1 MHNQLTNKFLRL
13 ILLPNLS
20 MYMKNVY
27 KILSVCLTLLVLSV
41 SAAYAQKTVTGTVL
55 DEYGMGLPGVSVLVK
70 GTTTGT
76 ATDIDGKFSL
86 NVPNDQATLV
96 FSFIGYSTIEQLV
109 GSRSVIDVSMKPDER
124 TLTELV
130 VTGYSI
136 DSRRETT
143 GAIATVNPKDL
154 TVIPTGNVEQTLQ
167 GRVSGVTV
175 ITNGQPGTSSIIRV
189 RGFGAF
195 GGNEPLYIVDG
206 VPVGSTDFLNPDD
219 IESTTVLKD
228 AAAASI
234 YGARAANGVIV
245 YTTKRGAR
253 DKKLRVDYNGMYGV
267 TTPGVGLDMTNPQ
280 EYAELTWLAERNT
293 AALQNRAPAYGHPQF
308 GTGASP
314 VMPYYLSVIT
324 RNPQTGAFGVASG
337 QPGPLTQAQIDQQ
350 REWYNVDPT
359 KGTVRQ
365 LTRAMTGEGT
375 DWYEALTRN
384 APLHRHSIGFNGGSA
399 ASRFYIGLGMQEQA
413 GIMIGNQFRRYSLR
427 ANSEF
432 DVSKRIRIG
441 QNFQATYR
449 QVLGQQG
456 GAGGRGVSDDEND
469 ILQAFR
475 MPSIIPV
482 YDEFGGYAGTASRG
496 FNNPR
501 NPVASRE
508 GQLNNR
514 NFNANA
520 FGNVYGEWDIID
532 NLTFRTSAGGQY
544 NNFYFWD
551 YSRLQYENSENNSAF
566 GYGEGAGFSFAWT
579 FTNTV
584 NYKKKFGKHDIN
596 FLGGQEALN
605 SGAGRNIN
613 AVGQNPFSQDPNFIT
628 ITNLPV
634 STRQVNSSLFKGVNF
649 NSYFG
654 QVKYTY
660 NDKYIVS
667 AVVRRDGS
675 SRFGENSRYGVFPA
689 FSAAWRISSESFLQ
703 GQTWIDD
710 LKIRGGYGEM
720 GNSNNVDPL
729 NQYSLFAGN
738 IGASSYDITGSN
750 SGAVIG
756 FRRSRIGNPNARWET
771 AVTQNVGFDGTFFN
785 GKLDVIFDWWRKDT
799 KDLLFTVP
807 IPLTA
812 GSNAAAPAVNIGEM
826 LNRGL
831 DLLVTTRGNFTS
843 DLTYELTVTGS
854 TLKNEIVSLAPGL
867 SFITSVNPSYR
878 GIQPIRN
885 AVGQPL
891 SSFFGFK
898 TLGLFR
904 DAEDVRSHAVQ
915 DGAAPGRFKF
925 ADTNGDGRITPEDRV
940 FLGNPVPDFTGG
952 MNFTLGYK
960 GFDLS
965 AYVYAS
971 IGNEIWN
978 QSRWFTDFFQTFE
991 GAAISR
997 RLYDAWTPQN
1007 LDAKIPVVERVSN
1020 FSTSNVANSFYVEDG
1035 SYLRLQNLTLGY
1047 SAPASVLQKLK
1058 MERARVFASVNNLFT
1073 LTKYE
1078 GLDPAVGGDADL
1090 TFGIDVG
1097 NYPVT
1102 RGWTFGLNLSF

>member
-1 MHNQLTNKFLRL
+1 MF
-13 ILLPNLS
+13 
-20 MYMKNVY
+20 MKNVY
-27 KILSVCLTLLVLSV
+27 KILSVCLTLLVLSAG
-41 SAAYAQKTVTGTVL
+41 AAYAQKTVSGTVL
-55 DEYGMGLPGVSVLVK
+55 DEFGVGLPGVSVLVK

-76 ATDIDGKFSL
+76 ATDIDGKYSL
-86 NVPNDQATLV
+86 SVANDQATLV
-96 FSFIGYSTIEQLV
+96 FSFIGYSAIEQVV
-109 GSRSVIDVSMKPDER
+109 GSRSVIDVNMTPDER

-143 GAIATVNPKDL
+143 GAIATVDPRDL

-206 VPVGSTDFLNPDD
+206 LPTGSTDFLNPDD

-253 DKKLRVDYNGMYGV
+253 NKKLRVDYNGMYGV
-267 TTPGVGLDMTNPQ
+267 TDPGKGLDMMNPQ
-280 EYAELTWLAERNT
+280 DFATYTWLAETNT
-293 AALQNRAPAYGHPQF
+293 ARQNGVAPKYEHPQF
-308 GTGASP
+308 GTGSTP
-314 VMPYYLSVIT
+314 VMPYYLSMISQDAEGNFTVL
-324 RNPQTGAFGVASG
+324 SG
-337 QPGPLTQAQIDQQ
+337 QPGPLSAAQIEQQ
-350 REWYNVDPT
+350 REWYNIDPT

-375 DWYEALTRN
+375 DWYGALTAP
-384 APLHRHSIGFNGGSA
+384 APLHRHSLGFNGGSET
-399 ASRFYIGLGMQEQA
+399 SRFFIGLGLQEQE
-413 GIMIGNQFRRYSLR
+413 GIMIGNEFRRYSLR

-432 DVSKRIRIG
+432 DVTKRIRIG
-441 QNFQATYR
+441 QNFQGTYR

-456 GAGGRGVSDDEND
+456 GTGGRGVSDDEND

-501 NPVASRE
+501 NPVANRE
-508 GQLNNR
+508 GQLDNR

-520 FGNVYGEWDIID
+520 FGNVYAEWDIID
-532 NLTFRTSAGGQY
+532 DLTFRTSIGGQY
-544 NNFYFWD
+544 NNYYYWN
-551 YSRLQYENSENNSAF
+551 YTRLQYENSENNSAF
-566 GYGEGAGFSFAWT
+566 GYGEGSGFSFGWT
-579 FTNTV
+579 FTNTLAW
-584 NYKKKFGKHDIN
+584 KKKIDLHAFDV
-596 FLGGQEALN
+596 LLGQEALN
-605 SGAGRNIN
+605 SGEGRSID
-613 AVGQNPFSQDPNFIT
+613 AVGQNPFSQDPDFIT
-628 ITNLPV
+628 ISNLPV
-634 STRQVNSSLFKGVNF
+634 GTRQVNSSQFKGVNF
-649 NSYFG
+649 ASYFG

-703 GQTWIDD
+703 GATWIDD
-710 LKIRGGYGEM
+710 MKVRGGWGQM
-720 GNSNNVDPL
+720 GNSNNVDPN
-729 NQYSLFAGN
+729 NQYSLFGGN
-738 IGASSYDITGSN
+738 VGASSYDITGSN
-750 SGAVIG
+750 SGATIG
-756 FRRSRIGNPNARWET
+756 FRRSRIGNPDAKWET
-771 AVTQNVGFDGTFFN
+771 AVTQNIGIDGTFFN
-785 GKLDVIFDWWRKDT
+785 GRLDVIFDWWKKDT
-799 KDLLFTVP
+799 KDLLFQVP

-812 GSNAAAPAVNIGEM
+812 GSNAAPPSVNVGQM

-831 DLLVTTRGNFTS
+831 DLLVSTRGNLTT
-843 DLTYELTVTGS
+843 DLTYELSVTGS
-854 TLKNEIVSLAPGL
+854 TLKNEIVSLSGDL
-867 SFITSVNPSYR
+867 EFITTVNPSYR

-891 SSFFGFK
+891 SSFFGYNV
-898 TLGLFR
+898 LGLFR
-904 DAEDVRSHAVQ
+904 DQEDVNSHAAQ
-915 DGAAPGRFKF
+915 DGKAPGRFKF
-925 ADTNGDGRITPEDRV
+925 EDVNGDGSITPDDRV
-940 FLGNPVPDFTGG
+940 FMGSPVPDFTGG
-952 MNFTLGYK
+952 LTFTLGYK

-965 AYVYAS
+965 TYFYTS
-971 IGNEIWN
+971 IGNEIFN

-991 GAAISR
+991 GAAISE
-997 RLYDAWTPQN
+997 RLKEAWTPEN
-1007 LDAKIPVVERVSN
+1007 LDATIPIVERVAN
-1020 FSTSNVANSFYVEDG
+1020 FSTSDVANSFYVEDG

-1047 SAPASVLQKLK
+1047 SAPASLLQKWK
-1058 MERARVFASVNNLFT
+1058 MERARVFASVNNVFT
-1073 LTKYE
+1073 LSGYE

>member
-1 MHNQLTNKFLRL
+1 
-13 ILLPNLS
+13 
-20 MYMKNVY
+20 MKKVY
-27 KILSVCLTLLVLSV
+27 KILSVCLTLLVLSAGAV
-41 SAAYAQKTVTGTVL
+41 MAQKTVTGTVL
-55 DEYGMGLPGVSVLVK
+55 DEYGVGLPGVSILVK

-76 ATDIDGKFSL
+76 ATDIDGKYSL

-96 FSFIGYSTIEQLV
+96 FSFIGYAAVEQVV
-109 GSRSVIDVSMKPDER
+109 GARSVIDVSMQPDER

-143 GAIATVNPKDL
+143 GAIATVDPRDL
-154 TVIPTGNVEQTLQ
+154 QVIPTGNVEQTLQ

-206 VPVGSTDFLNPDD
+206 LPTGSTDFLNPDD

-245 YTTKRGAR
+245 YTTKKGAR
-253 DKKLRVDYNGMYGV
+253 NKKLRVDYNGMYGV
-267 TTPGVGLDMTNPQ
+267 TDPGTGLDMMNPQ
-280 EYAELTWLAERNT
+280 DYATYTWLAETNT
-293 AALQNRAPAYGHPQF
+293 ARLQNRAPQYGHPQF
-308 GTGASP
+308 GTGTSP
-314 VMPYYLSVIT
+314 VMPYYLSLIT
-324 RNPQTGAFGVASG
+324 QDPVTGALGVASG
-337 QPGPLTQAQIDQQ
+337 QPGPLSQAQIDQQ
-350 REWYNVDPT
+350 REWYNIDPT
-359 KGTVRQ
+359 RGTVRQ

-375 DWYEALTRN
+375 DWYAALTRN
-384 APLHRHSIGFNGGSA
+384 APLHRHSLGFNGGSET
-399 ASRFYIGLGMQEQA
+399 SRFFVGVGLQEQA
-413 GIMIGNQFRRYSLR
+413 GIMIGNDFRRYSLR

-432 DVSKRIRIG
+432 DVTKRIRVG

-456 GAGGRGVSDDEND
+456 GTGGRGVSDDEND

-475 MPSIIPV
+475 MPSIIPI

-501 NPVASRE
+501 NPVANRE

-514 NFNANA
+514 SFNANA
-520 FGNVYGEWDIID
+520 FGNLYGEWDIID
-532 NLTFRTSAGGQY
+532 DLTFRTSIGGQY
-544 NNFYFWD
+544 DNFYGVG
-551 YSRLQYENSENNSAF
+551 YTRLQYENSENNSAF
-566 GYGEGAGFSFAWT
+566 GYNEFAGYSFAWT
-579 FTNTV
+579 FTNTLAW
-584 NYKKKFGKHDIN
+584 KKKIDKHAFDV
-596 FLGGQEALN
+596 LLGQEALN
-605 SGAGRNIN
+605 TGAGRNMN
-613 AVGQNPFSQDPNFIT
+613 AVGQNPFSQDPDFIT
-628 ITNLPV
+628 ISNLPV
-634 STRQVNSSLFKGVNF
+634 STRQVNSNQFKGVNF

-660 NDKYIVS
+660 NDKYLFS

-675 SRFGENSRYGVFPA
+675 SRFGENARYGVFPA

-703 GQTWIDD
+703 GATWIDD
-710 LKIRGGYGEM
+710 LKIRGGWGQM
-720 GNSNNVDPL
+720 GNSNNVDPN
-729 NQYSLFAGN
+729 NQFSLFAGN
-738 IGASSYDITGSN
+738 INASSYDIGGTN
-750 SGAVIG
+750 SSAVIG
-756 FRRSRIGNPNARWET
+756 FRRSRIGNPNAQWET
-771 AVTQNVGFDGTFFN
+771 AVTQNIGFDGTFFN
-785 GKLDVIFDWWRKDT
+785 GRLDVIFDWWKKDT

-812 GSNAAAPAVNIGEM
+812 GSNAAPPAVNIGEM

-843 DLTYELTVTGS
+843 DLTYELTLTGS
-854 TLKNEIVSLAPGL
+854 TLKNEIVSLSPGL
-867 SFITSVNPSYR
+867 DFITTVNPSYR

-891 SSFFGFK
+891 SSFFGFN

-904 DAEDVRSHAVQ
+904 NQEDVNSHATQ

-925 ADTNGDGRITPEDRV
+925 EDVDGDGVITPNDRV

-952 MNFTLGYK
+952 LTFTLGYK

-965 AYVYAS
+965 AYLYTS

-991 GAAISR
+991 GAAISE
-997 RLYDAWTPQN
+997 RLKNAWTPEN
-1007 LDAKIPVVERVSN
+1007 LNAEIPVVERTAN

-1035 SYLRLQNLTLGY
+1035 SYLRMQNLTLGY
-1047 SAPASVLQKLK
+1047 SAPASLLQKLK

-1073 LTKYE
+1073 ITGYE

>member
-1 MHNQLTNKFLRL
+1 
-13 ILLPNLS
+13 

-41 SAAYAQKTVTGTVL
+41 SSAYAQKTVTGTVL
-55 DEYGMGLPGVSVLVK
+55 DEFGLGLPGVSILVK

-76 ATDIDGKFSL
+76 ATDIDGKYSL
-86 NVPNDQATLV
+86 SVPNDQATLV
-96 FSFIGYSTIEQLV
+96 FSFIGYAAVEQIV
-109 GSRSVIDVSMKPDER
+109 GPRSVINVSMKPDER

-206 VPVGSTDFLNPDD
+206 LPTVSTDFLNPDD

-253 DKKLRVDYNGMYGV
+253 DKKLRVDYNGMYGF
-267 TTPGVGLDMTNPQ
+267 TDPGTGLDMSNPQ
-280 EYAELTWLAERNT
+280 EYADLTWLAEKNT

-308 GTGASP
+308 GTGSSP
-314 VMPYYLSVIT
+314 VMPYYLSLIT

-359 KGTVRQ
+359 RGTVRQ

-375 DWYEALTRN
+375 DWYAALTRT
-384 APLHRHSIGFNGGSA
+384 APLHRHSIGFNGGSET
-399 ASRFYIGLGMQEQA
+399 SRFYIGLGMQEQA
-413 GIMIGNQFRRYSLR
+413 GIMIGNQFKRYSLR

-432 DVSKRIRIG
+432 DVTKRIRIG

-456 GAGGRGVSDDEND
+456 GTGGRGVSDDEND

-514 NFNANA
+514 NFNASA

-532 NLTFRTSAGGQY
+532 DLTFRTSIGGQY
-544 NNFYFWD
+544 NNSYFWNF
-551 YSRLQYENSENNSAF
+551 SRLQYENSENNSAF
-566 GYGEGAGFSFAWT
+566 GYGEGAGFSFGWT

-584 NYKKKFGKHDIN
+584 SYKKKIGKHDFN

-605 SGAGRNIN
+605 SGVGRNID
-613 AVGQNPFSQDPNFIT
+613 AVGQNPFSTDPDFIT
-628 ITNLPV
+628 ISNLPV
-634 STRQVNSSLFKGVNF
+634 GTRQVNSSQFKGVNF

-654 QVKYTY
+654 QLKYTF

-675 SRFGENSRYGVFPA
+675 SRFGANARYGVFPA

-703 GQTWIDD
+703 SQTWIDD

-738 IGASSYDITGSN
+738 VGASSYDITGSN

-756 FRRSRIGNPNARWET
+756 FRRSRIGNPNAQWET

-785 GKLDVIFDWWRKDT
+785 GRLDVIFDWWRKDT

-867 SFITSVNPSYR
+867 NFITSVNPSYR

-891 SSFFGFK
+891 SSFFGYN

-904 DAEDVRSHAVQ
+904 NQEDVNSHAAQ
-915 DGAAPGRFKF
+915 DGKAPGRFKF
-925 ADTNGDGRITPEDRV
+925 EDVNGDGRITPDDRV

-965 AYVYAS
+965 AYLYTS

-991 GAAISR
+991 GAAVSR
-997 RLYDAWTPQN
+997 RLFDAWTPQN

>member
-1 MHNQLTNKFLRL
+1 MF
-13 ILLPNLS
+13 
-20 MYMKNVY
+20 MKNVY

-41 SAAYAQKTVTGTVL
+41 SSAYAQKTVSGTVL
-55 DEYGMGLPGVSVLVK
+55 DEFGLGLPGVSILVK

-76 ATDIDGKFSL
+76 ATDIDGKYSL
-86 NVPNDQATLV
+86 SVPNDQATLV
-96 FSFIGYSTIEQLV
+96 FSFIGYTTIEQLV
-109 GSRSVIDVSMKPDER
+109 GARSVINVNLKPDER

-154 TVIPTGNVEQTLQ
+154 TVIPTGNIEQTLQ

-267 TTPGVGLDMTNPQ
+267 TDPGTGLDMSNPQ
-280 EYAELTWLAERNT
+280 EYADLTWLAEKNT

-308 GTGASP
+308 GTGSSP
-314 VMPYYLSVIT
+314 VMPYYLSLIT
-324 RNPQTGAFGVASG
+324 RNPTTGAFGVSSG

-350 REWYNVDPT
+350 REWYNVDPSR
-359 KGTVRQ
+359 GTVRQ

-375 DWYEALTRN
+375 DWYAALTRL
-384 APLHRHSIGFNGGSA
+384 APLHRHSIGFNGGSET
-399 ASRFYIGLGMQEQA
+399 SRFYIGLGMQEQA
-413 GIMIGNQFRRYSLR
+413 GIMIGNEFKRYSLR

-432 DVSKRIRIG
+432 DVTKRIRIG

-456 GAGGRGVSDDEND
+456 GTGGRGVSDDEND

-501 NPVASRE
+501 NPVASRD

-514 NFNANA
+514 SFTASA

-532 NLTFRTSAGGQY
+532 DLTFRTSIGGQY
-544 NNFYFWD
+544 NNGYFWNF
-551 YSRLQYENSENNSAF
+551 SRLQYENSENNSAF
-566 GYGEGAGFSFAWT
+566 GYGEGAGWNFAWT
-579 FTNTV
+579 FTNTLS
-584 NYKKKFGKHDIN
+584 YKKKIGKHDFN

-605 SGAGRNIN
+605 SGVGRNID
-613 AVGQNPFSQDPNFIT
+613 AVGQNPFSTDPDFIT
-628 ITNLPV
+628 ISNLPV
-634 STRQVNSSLFKGVNF
+634 GTRQVNSSQFKGVNF

-654 QVKYTY
+654 QLKYTF

-675 SRFGENSRYGVFPA
+675 SRFGINRRYGVFPA

-720 GNSNNVDPL
+720 GNSNSLDPL

-738 IGASSYDITGSN
+738 VGASSYDITGSN

-756 FRRSRIGNPNARWET
+756 FRRSRIGNPNAQWET

-812 GSNAAAPAVNIGEM
+812 GSNAAAPGVNIGEM

-831 DLLVTTRGNFTS
+831 DLLVTTRGKLTGDF
-843 DLTYELTVTGS
+843 TYELTMTGS

-891 SSFFGFK
+891 SSFFGFR

-904 DAEDVRSHAVQ
+904 NAEDVRAHAVQ

-925 ADTNGDGRITPEDRV
+925 EDVNKDGRITPDDRV

-952 MNFTLGYK
+952 LNFTVGYK

-965 AYVYAS
+965 AYLYTS

-991 GAAISR
+991 GAAVSR
-997 RLYDAWTPQN
+997 RLFDAWTPQN

-1020 FSTSNVANSFYVEDG
+1020 FSTSNVANSFYIEDG

-1047 SAPASVLQKLK
+1047 SAPSSVLQKLK

-1102 RGWTFGLNLSF
+1102 RGWTFGVNLSF

>member
-1 MHNQLTNKFLRL
+1 
-13 ILLPNLS
+13 
-20 MYMKNVY
+20 MKKVY
-27 KILSVCLTLLVLSV
+27 KILSVCLMLLVLSAGAV
-41 SAAYAQKTVTGTVL
+41 MAQKTVTGTVL
-55 DEYGMGLPGVSVLVK
+55 DEYGVGLPGVSILVK

-76 ATDIDGKFSL
+76 ATDIDGKYFL

-96 FSFIGYSTIEQLV
+96 FSFIGYAAVEQVV
-109 GSRSVIDVSMKPDER
+109 GARSVIDVSMQPDER

-143 GAIATVNPKDL
+143 GAIATVDPRDL
-154 TVIPTGNVEQTLQ
+154 QVIPTGNVEQTLQ

-206 VPVGSTDFLNPDD
+206 LPTGSTDFLNPDD

-245 YTTKRGAR
+245 YTTKKGAR
-253 DKKLRVDYNGMYGV
+253 NKKLRVDYNGMYGV
-267 TTPGVGLDMTNPQ
+267 TDPGTGLDMMNPQ
-280 EYAELTWLAERNT
+280 DYATYTWLAETNT
-293 AALQNRAPAYGHPQF
+293 ARLQNRAPRYGHPQF
-308 GTGASP
+308 GTGTSP
-314 VMPYYLSVIT
+314 VMPYYLSLIT
-324 RNPQTGAFGVASG
+324 QDPVTGALGVASG
-337 QPGPLTQAQIDQQ
+337 QPGPLSQAQIDQQ
-350 REWYNVDPT
+350 REWYNIDPT
-359 KGTVRQ
+359 RGTVRQ

-375 DWYEALTRN
+375 DWYAALTRN
-384 APLHRHSIGFNGGSA
+384 APLHRHSLGFNGGGET
-399 ASRFYIGLGMQEQA
+399 SRFFVGVGLQEQA
-413 GIMIGNQFRRYSLR
+413 GIMIGNDFRRYSLR

-432 DVSKRIRIG
+432 DVTNRIRIG

-456 GAGGRGVSDDEND
+456 GTGGRGVSDDEND

-475 MPSIIPV
+475 MPSIIPI

-501 NPVASRE
+501 NPVANRE
-508 GQLNNR
+508 GLLNNR
-514 NFNANA
+514 SFNANA
-520 FGNVYGEWDIID
+520 FGNLYGEWDIID
-532 NLTFRTSAGGQY
+532 DLTFRTSIGGQY
-544 NNFYFWD
+544 DNFYGVG
-551 YSRLQYENSENNSAF
+551 YTRLQYENSENNSAF
-566 GYGEGAGFSFAWT
+566 GYNEFAGFSFAWT
-579 FTNTV
+579 FTNTLAW
-584 NYKKKFGKHDIN
+584 KKKFDKHAFDV
-596 FLGGQEALN
+596 LLGQEALN
-605 SGAGRNIN
+605 TGAGRNMN
-613 AVGQNPFSQDPNFIT
+613 AVGQNPFSQDPDFIT
-628 ITNLPV
+628 ISNLPV
-634 STRQVNSSLFKGVNF
+634 STRQVNSNQFKGVNF

-660 NDKYIVS
+660 NDKYLFS

-675 SRFGENSRYGVFPA
+675 SRFGENARYGVFPA

-703 GQTWIDD
+703 GATWIDD
-710 LKIRGGYGEM
+710 LKIRGGWGQM
-720 GNSNNVDPL
+720 GNSNNVDPN
-729 NQYSLFAGN
+729 NQFSLFAGN
-738 IGASSYDITGSN
+738 INASSYDIGGTN
-750 SGAVIG
+750 SSAVIG
-756 FRRSRIGNPNARWET
+756 FRRSRIGNPNAQWET
-771 AVTQNVGFDGTFFN
+771 AVTQNIGFDGTFFN
-785 GKLDVIFDWWRKDT
+785 GRLDVIFDWWKKDT

-812 GSNAAAPAVNIGEM
+812 GSNAAPPAVNIGEM

-843 DLTYELTVTGS
+843 DLTYELTLTGS
-854 TLKNEIVSLAPGL
+854 TLKNEIVSLSPGL
-867 SFITSVNPSYR
+867 DFITTVNPSYR

-891 SSFFGFK
+891 SSFFGFNV
-898 TLGLFR
+898 LGLFR
-904 DAEDVRSHAVQ
+904 NQEDVNSHATQ

-925 ADTNGDGRITPEDRV
+925 EDVDGDGVITPNDRV

-952 MNFTLGYK
+952 LTFTLGYK

-965 AYVYAS
+965 AYLYTS

-991 GAAISR
+991 GAAISE
-997 RLYDAWTPQN
+997 RLKNAWTPEN
-1007 LDAKIPVVERVSN
+1007 LNAEIPVVERTAN

-1035 SYLRLQNLTLGY
+1035 SYLRMQNLTLGY
-1047 SAPASVLQKLK
+1047 SAPASLLQKLK

-1073 LTKYE
+1073 ITGYE

>member
-1 MHNQLTNKFLRL
+1 MF
-13 ILLPNLS
+13 
-20 MYMKNVY
+20 MKNVY
-27 KILSVCLTLLVLSV
+27 KILSVCLTLLVLTV

-55 DEYGMGLPGVSVLVK
+55 DEFGMGLPGVSILVK
-70 GTTTGT
+70 GTTNGT
-76 ATDIDGKFSL
+76 ATNIDGKYSL

-96 FSFIGYSTIEQLV
+96 FSFIGYTTAEQVV
-109 GSRSVIDVSMKPDER
+109 GARSVVDLTMAPDER

-143 GAIATVNPKDL
+143 GAIATVSPKDL
-154 TVIPTGNVEQTLQ
+154 TVIPTGNIEQTLQ

-206 VPVGSTDFLNPDD
+206 LPTSSTDFLNPDD

-253 DKKLRVDYNGMYGV
+253 DKKLRVDYNGMYGI
-267 TTPGVGLDMTNPQ
+267 TDPGTGLDMLNPQ
-280 EYAELTWLAERNT
+280 GYADITWLAEKNT
-293 AALQNRAPAYGHPQF
+293 AALQGRAPAYGHPQF
-308 GTGASP
+308 GTGATP
-314 VMPYYLSVIT
+314 VMPYYLSSIS
-324 RNPQTGAFGVASG
+324 RNPTTGAFSVLSG
-337 QPGPLTQAQIDQQ
+337 QPGPLTAAQIEEQ
-350 REWYNVDPT
+350 RGWYNINPAA
-359 KGTVRQ
+359 GTIRQ
-365 LTRAMTGEGT
+365 LTRAATGEGT
-375 DWYEALTRN
+375 DWYAALTRF
-384 APLHRHSIGFNGGSA
+384 APLNRHSLGFNGGSET
-399 ASRFYIGLGMQEQA
+399 SRFYIGLGIQEQA
-413 GIMIGNQFRRYSLR
+413 GIMIGNNFKRYSLR

-432 DVSKRIRIG
+432 DVTKRIRVG

-456 GAGGRGVSDDEND
+456 GTGGRGVSDDEND

-482 YDEFGGYAGTASRG
+482 YD
-496 FNNPR
+496 
-501 NPVASRE
+501 
-508 GQLNNR
+508 
-514 NFNANA
+514 
-520 FGNVYGEWDIID
+520 D
-532 NLTFRTSAGGQY
+532 GQY

-566 GYGEGAGFSFAWT
+566 GYGEGAGFSFGWT
-579 FTNTV
+579 FTNTLS
-584 NYKKKFGKHDIN
+584 YKKKIGKHDFN
-596 FLGGQEALN
+596 VLAGQEALN
-605 SGAGRNIN
+605 SGAGRGMN
-613 AVGQNPFSQDPNFIT
+613 AVGQNPFSTDPNFIT
-628 ITNLPV
+628 ISNLPV
-634 STRQVNSSLFKGVNF
+634 GTRQVNSNQFKGVNF

-654 QVKYTY
+654 QVRYTFD
-660 NDKYIVS
+660 DKYILS

-675 SRFGENSRYGVFPA
+675 SRFGENARYGVFPA
-689 FSAAWRISSESFLQ
+689 FSAAWRVSSESFLQ
-703 GQTWIDD
+703 GATWIDD
-710 LKIRGGYGEM
+710 LKIRGGWGEM
-720 GNSNNVDPL
+720 GNSNNVDPN
-729 NQYSLFAGN
+729 NQFSLFG
-738 IGASSYDITGSN
+738 GDVGSSSYDITGSN

-756 FRRSRIGNPNARWET
+756 FRRSRIGNPNAQWET
-771 AVTQNVGFDGTFFN
+771 AVTQNIGFDGTFYN
-785 GKLDVIFDWWRKDT
+785 GKLDIIFDWWRKDT

-812 GSNAAAPAVNIGEM
+812 GSNAAPPAVNIGEM

-831 DLLVTTRGNFTS
+831 DLLVTTRGKLTS

-854 TLKNEIVSLAPGL
+854 TLKNEIVALAPGL

-891 SSFFGFK
+891 SSFFGFN

-904 DAEDVRSHAVQ
+904 NAEDVTKHAKQ

-925 ADTNGDGRITPEDRV
+925 EDVNKDGTITPADRV

-952 MNFTLGYK
+952 MNFTVGYK
-960 GFDLS
+960 AFDIS
-965 AYVYAS
+965 AYLYTS

-978 QSRWFTDFFQTFE
+978 QSRWFTDFNQTFE
-991 GAAISR
+991 GAAKSK
-997 RLYDAWTPQN
+997 RLLEAWTPQN
-1007 LDAKIPVVERVSN
+1007 LDATIPIVERVSN
-1020 FSTSNVANSFYVEDG
+1020 FSNANVANSHYIEDG
-1035 SYLRLQNLTLGY
+1035 SYLRFQNLTLGY

-1058 MERARVFASVNNLFT
+1058 MERLRVFGSVNNLFT
-1073 LTKYE
+1073 ITGYE

>member
-1 MHNQLTNKFLRL
+1 MF
-13 ILLPNLS
+13 
-20 MYMKNVY
+20 MKNVY
-27 KILSVCLTLLVLSV
+27 KFLSVCLTLLVLSS
-41 SAAYAQKTVTGTVL
+41 SAAFAQKTVTGTVL
-55 DEYGMGLPGVSVLVK
+55 DEYGVGLPGVSILVK

-76 ATDIDGKFSL
+76 ATDIDGKYSL

-96 FSFIGYSTIEQLV
+96 FSFIGYTALEQVV
-109 GSRSVIDVSMKPDER
+109 GSRSVINVNMAPDER

-143 GAIATVNPKDL
+143 GAISTVSPKDL
-154 TVIPTGNVEQTLQ
+154 TVIPTGNIEQTLQ

-206 VPVGSTDFLNPDD
+206 LPTGSTDFLNPDD

-253 DKKLRVDYNGMYGV
+253 NKKLRVDYNGMFGV
-267 TTPGVGLDMTNPQ
+267 TDPGTGLDMMNPQ
-280 EYAELTWLAERNT
+280 DYADYTWLAERNT
-293 AALQNRAPAYGHPQF
+293 AQLQGRAPAYGHPQL
-308 GTGASP
+308 GTGATP
-314 VMPYYLSVIT
+314 VMPYYLSLIT
-324 RNPQTGAFGVASG
+324 RNPTTGAFGVASG
-337 QPGPLTQAQIDQQ
+337 QPGPLSAAQIEQQ
-350 REWYNVDPT
+350 REWYNIDPT

-365 LTRAMTGEGT
+365 LTRAATGEGT
-375 DWYEALTRN
+375 DWYAALTRP
-384 APLHRHSIGFNGGSA
+384 AVLQRHSLGFNGGSET
-399 ASRFYIGLGMQEQA
+399 SRFYIGLGVQEQE
-413 GIMIGNQFRRYSLR
+413 GIMIGNSFKRYSLR

-432 DVSKRIRIG
+432 DLTNRIRIG
-441 QNFQATYR
+441 QNFQGTYR

-456 GAGGRGVSDDEND
+456 GTGGRGVSDDEND

-501 NPVASRE
+501 NPVANRD
-508 GQLNNR
+508 GQDNNR

-520 FGNVYGEWDIID
+520 FGNVYAEWDIID
-532 NLTFRTSAGGQY
+532 DLTFRTSAGGQY
-544 NNFYFWD
+544 NNYYFWG

-566 GYGEGAGFSFAWT
+566 GYNEGSGFFFGWT
-579 FTNTV
+579 FTNTLA
-584 NYKKKFGKHDIN
+584 YKKKIDKHDFN
-596 FLGGQEALN
+596 VLLGQEALN
-605 SGAGRNIN
+605 SGAGRNIS
-613 AVGQNPFSQDPNFIT
+613 AVGQNPFSQDPDFIT
-628 ITNLPV
+628 ISNLPV
-634 STRQVNSSLFKGVNF
+634 STRQVNSDQFKGVNF

-654 QVKYTY
+654 QLRYTY

-667 AVVRRDGS
+667 AVIRRDGS
-675 SRFGENSRYGVFPA
+675 SRFGANARYGVFPA
-689 FSAAWRISSESFLQ
+689 FSAAWRLSSEPFMQSA
-703 GQTWIDD
+703 TWIDD

-720 GNSNNVDPL
+720 GNSNNVDPN
-729 NQYSLFAGN
+729 NQFSLFAGN

-750 SGAVIG
+750 SGAQIG
-756 FRRSRIGNPNARWET
+756 FRRSRIGNPNAQWET

-785 GKLDVIFDWWRKDT
+785 GRLDVIFDWWKKDT

-812 GSNAAAPAVNIGEM
+812 GNNASPPAVNIGEM
-826 LNRGL
+826 LNTGL
-831 DLLVTTRGNFTS
+831 DLLVSTRGNLTG
-843 DLTYELTVTGS
+843 DLTYELTFTGS

-867 SFITSVNPSYR
+867 DFITSVNPSYR

-891 SSFFGFK
+891 SSFFGYNV
-898 TLGLFR
+898 LGLFR
-904 DAEDVRSHAVQ
+904 NQEDVNSHAAQ
-915 DGAAPGRFKF
+915 DGKAPGRFKF
-925 ADTNGDGRITPEDRV
+925 EDVNGDGRITPDDRV

-952 MNFTLGYK
+952 MNFTIGYK

-965 AYVYAS
+965 AYLYTS

-978 QSRWFTDFFQTFE
+978 QSKWFTDFFQTFE
-991 GAAISR
+991 GAAISN
-997 RLYDAWTPQN
+997 RLKDAWTPEN
-1007 LDAKIPVVERVSN
+1007 LGATTPIVERVSN
-1020 FSTSNVANSFYVEDG
+1020 FSTSNVANSFYIEDG
-1035 SYLRLQNLTLGY
+1035 SYLRFQNLTLGY
-1047 SAPASVLQKLK
+1047 SAPASVLTKLK
-1058 MERARVFASVNNLFT
+1058 MERARVFASVNNLAT
-1073 LTKYE
+1073 ITGYS

>member
-1 MHNQLTNKFLRL
+1 
-13 ILLPNLS
+13 LLPNLS
-20 MYMKNVY
+20 MFMKNVY
-27 KILSVCLTLLVLSV
+27 KFLSVCLTLLVLSA

-55 DEYGMGLPGVSVLVK
+55 DEYGIGLPGVSILVK

-76 ATDIDGKFSL
+76 ATDIDGKYSL

-96 FSFIGYSTIEQLV
+96 FSFIGYTAIEQVV
-109 GSRSVIDVSMKPDER
+109 GPRSVIDVNMAPDER

-143 GAIATVNPKDL
+143 GAIATVDPKDL
-154 TVIPTGNVEQTLQ
+154 TVIPTGNIEQTLQ

-206 VPVGSTDFLNPDD
+206 VPTASTDFLNPDD

-253 DKKLRVDYNGMYGV
+253 GKKLRVDYNGMFGV
-267 TTPGVGLDMTNPQ
+267 TDPGTGLDMMNPQ
-280 EYAELTWLAERNT
+280 DYADYTWLAERNT
-293 AALQNRAPAYGHPQF
+293 ALLQNRAPAYGHPQL
-308 GTGASP
+308 GTGNSP
-314 VMPYYLSVIT
+314 VMPYYLSLIT
-324 RNPQTGAFGVASG
+324 RNPTTGAFGVASG
-337 QPGPLTQAQIDQQ
+337 QSGPLSASQIEEQ
-350 REWYNVDPT
+350 REWYNTDPT
-359 KGTVRQ
+359 KGTIRQ
-365 LTRAMTGEGT
+365 LTKAATGEGT
-375 DWYEALTRN
+375 DWYDALTRP
-384 APLHRHSIGFNGGSA
+384 AVLQRHSLGFNGGSET
-399 ASRFYIGLGMQEQA
+399 SRFFIGLGVQEQE
-413 GIMIGNQFRRYSLR
+413 GIMIGNSFKRYSLR

-432 DVSKRIRIG
+432 DLTNRIRIG
-441 QNFQATYR
+441 QNFQGTYR
-449 QVLGQQG
+449 QVLGQSG
-456 GAGGRGVSDDEND
+456 GTGGRGVSDDEND

-501 NPVASRE
+501 NPIASRD
-508 GQLNNR
+508 GQDNNR

-520 FGNVYGEWDIID
+520 FGNVYAEWDIID
-532 NLTFRTSAGGQY
+532 DLTFRTSAGGQY
-544 NNFYFWD
+544 NNYYFWN

-566 GYGEGAGFSFAWT
+566 GYGEGGGFSFGWT
-579 FTNTV
+579 FTNTLS
-584 NYKKKFGKHDIN
+584 YKKTIDKHDFN
-596 FLGGQEALN
+596 VLLGQEALN
-605 SGAGRNIN
+605 SGAGRGMD
-613 AVGQNPFSQDPNFIT
+613 AVGQNPFSTDPDFIT
-628 ITNLPV
+628 ISNLPV
-634 STRQVNSSLFKGVNF
+634 GTRQVNSFQFKGVNF

-654 QVKYTY
+654 QLRYTY
-660 NDKYIVS
+660 NDKYIFS

-675 SRFGENSRYGVFPA
+675 SRFGENARYGVFPA
-689 FSAAWRISSESFLQ
+689 FSAAWRLSSEPFMQ
-703 GQTWIDD
+703 GATWIDD

-720 GNSNNVDPL
+720 GNSNNVDPN
-729 NQYSLFAGN
+729 NQFSLYEGN
-738 IGASSYDITGSN
+738 IGASAYDITGSN
-750 SGAVIG
+750 SGAQIG
-756 FRRSRIGNPNARWET
+756 FRRSRIGNPNAQWET

-785 GKLDVIFDWWRKDT
+785 GRLDVIFDWWRKDT

-812 GSNAAAPAVNIGEM
+812 GSNASPPAVNIGEM
-826 LNRGL
+826 LNTGL
-831 DLLVTTRGNFTS
+831 DLLVSTRGNLTG
-843 DLTYELTVTGS
+843 DLTYELTFTGS

-867 SFITSVNPSYR
+867 DFITSVNPSYR

-891 SSFFGFK
+891 SSFFGYNV
-898 TLGLFR
+898 LGLFR
-904 DAEDVRSHAVQ
+904 NQEDVNSHAAQ
-915 DGAAPGRFKF
+915 DGKAPGRFKF
-925 ADTNGDGRITPEDRV
+925 EDVNGDGTITPDDRV

-952 MNFTLGYK
+952 MNFTIGYK

-965 AYVYAS
+965 AYLYTS

-978 QSRWFTDFFQTFE
+978 QSKWFTDFFQTFE
-991 GAAISR
+991 GAAISN
-997 RLYDAWTPQN
+997 RLKDAWTPEN
-1007 LDAKIPVVERVSN
+1007 LDSTIPIVERVSN
-1020 FSTSNVANSFYVEDG
+1020 FSTSNVANSFYIEDG
-1035 SYLRLQNLTLGY
+1035 SYLRFQNLTLGY
-1047 SAPASVLQKLK
+1047 SAPASLLTKLK
-1058 MERARVFASVNNLFT
+1058 MERARVFASVNNLAT
-1073 LTKYE
+1073 ITGYS

-1102 RGWTFGLNLSF
+1102 RGWTFGVNLSF

>member
-1 MHNQLTNKFLRL
+1 
-13 ILLPNLS
+13 
-20 MYMKNVY
+20 MKNVY

-41 SAAYAQKTVTGTVL
+41 SSAYAQKTVTGTVL
-55 DEYGMGLPGVSVLVK
+55 DEFGLGLPGVSILVK

-76 ATDIDGKFSL
+76 ATDIDGKYSL
-86 NVPNDQATLV
+86 SVPNDQATLV
-96 FSFIGYSTIEQLV
+96 FSFIGYAAVEQIV
-109 GSRSVIDVSMKPDER
+109 GPRSVINVSMKPDER

-206 VPVGSTDFLNPDD
+206 LPTASTDFLNPDD

-253 DKKLRVDYNGMYGV
+253 DKKLRVDYNGMYGF
-267 TTPGVGLDMTNPQ
+267 TDPGTGLDMSNPQ
-280 EYAELTWLAERNT
+280 EYADLTWLAEKNT

-308 GTGASP
+308 GTGSSP
-314 VMPYYLSVIT
+314 VMPYYLSLIT

-359 KGTVRQ
+359 RGTVRQ

-375 DWYEALTRN
+375 DWYAALTRT
-384 APLHRHSIGFNGGSA
+384 APLHRHSIGFNGGSET
-399 ASRFYIGLGMQEQA
+399 SRFYIGLGMQEQA
-413 GIMIGNQFRRYSLR
+413 GIMIGNQFKRYSLR

-432 DVSKRIRIG
+432 DVTKRIRIG

-456 GAGGRGVSDDEND
+456 GTGGRGVSDDEND

-514 NFNANA
+514 NFNASA

-532 NLTFRTSAGGQY
+532 DLTFRTSIGGQY
-544 NNFYFWD
+544 NNGYFWN

-566 GYGEGAGFSFAWT
+566 GYGEGAGFSFGWT

-584 NYKKKFGKHDIN
+584 SYKKKIGKHDFN

-605 SGAGRNIN
+605 SGVGRNID
-613 AVGQNPFSQDPNFIT
+613 AVGQNPFSTDPDFIT
-628 ITNLPV
+628 ISNLPV
-634 STRQVNSSLFKGVNF
+634 GTRQVNSSQFKGVNF

-654 QVKYTY
+654 QLKYTF

-675 SRFGENSRYGVFPA
+675 SRFGANARYGVFPA

-703 GQTWIDD
+703 SQTWIDD

-738 IGASSYDITGSN
+738 VGASSYDITGSN

-756 FRRSRIGNPNARWET
+756 FRRSRIGNPNAQWET

-785 GKLDVIFDWWRKDT
+785 GRLDVIFDWWRKDT

-867 SFITSVNPSYR
+867 NFITSVNPSYR

-891 SSFFGFK
+891 SSFFGYN

-904 DAEDVRSHAVQ
+904 NQEDVNSHAAQ
-915 DGAAPGRFKF
+915 DGKAPGRFKF
-925 ADTNGDGRITPEDRV
+925 EDVNGDGRITPDDRV

-965 AYVYAS
+965 AYLYTS

-991 GAAISR
+991 GAAVSR
-997 RLYDAWTPQN
+997 RLFDAWTPQN

-1102 RGWTFGLNLSF
+1102 RGWTFGINLSF

>member
-1 MHNQLTNKFLRL
+1 MF
-13 ILLPNLS
+13 
-20 MYMKNVY
+20 MKNVY
-27 KILSVCLTLLVLSV
+27 KFLSVCLTLLVLTSASV
-41 SAAYAQKTVTGTVL
+41 FAQKTVTGTVL
-55 DEYGMGLPGVSVLVK
+55 DEFGAGLPGVSILVK

-76 ATDIDGKFSL
+76 ATDIDGKYSL
-86 NVPNDQATLV
+86 SVPNDQATLV
-96 FSFIGYSTIEQLV
+96 FSFIGYTTIEQVV
-109 GSRSVIDVSMKPDER
+109 GARSVIDVSMAPDER

-136 DSRRETT
+136 DTRRETT
-143 GAIATVNPKDL
+143 GAIATVDPKDL

-175 ITNGQPGTSSIIRV
+175 ITNGQPGTTSIIRV

-206 VPVGSTDFLNPDD
+206 LPTASTDFLNPDD

-253 DKKLRVDYNGMYGV
+253 DKKLRVDYNGMFGV
-267 TTPGVGLDMTNPQ
+267 TDPGTGIAMMNPDDFA
-280 EYAELTWLAERNT
+280 EYTWLAETN
-293 AALQNRAPAYGHPQF
+293 AARLANRAPAYGHPQF
-308 GTGASP
+308 GSGNTP
-314 VMPYYLSVIT
+314 VMPYYLSLIT
-324 RNPQTGAFGVASG
+324 RDPVTGAFGVASG
-337 QPGPLTQAQIDQQ
+337 QPGPLSAAQIEQQ

-365 LTRAMTGEGT
+365 LTAAATGEGT
-375 DWYEALTRN
+375 DWYSEITRN
-384 APLHRHSIGFNGGSA
+384 APLHRHSLGFNGGSET
-399 ASRFYIGLGMQEQA
+399 SRFYIGLGMQEQA
-413 GIMIGNQFRRYSLR
+413 GILKQNEFRRYSLR

-432 DVSKRIRIG
+432 DLSKRIRIG
-441 QNFQATYR
+441 ENFQATYR
-449 QVLGQQG
+449 QALGQLG
-456 GAGGRGVSDDEND
+456 GEGGRGLADDENT
-469 ILQAFR
+469 ILSAFR
-475 MPSIIPV
+475 MPTIIPV

-501 NPVASRE
+501 NPVAE
-508 GQLNNR
+508 LDGIANNR
-514 NFNANA
+514 NFNVNII
-520 FGNVYGEWDIID
+520 GNVYGEWDIID
-532 NLTFRTSAGGQY
+532 DLTFRTSIGGQY
-544 NNFYFWD
+544 NNYYFWN

-566 GYGEGAGFSFAWT
+566 GYGEGAGFVFGWT
-579 FTNTV
+579 FTNTL
-584 NYKKKFGKHDIN
+584 NYKKKIDKHDFN
-596 FLGGQEALN
+596 LLLGQEALN
-605 SGAGRNIN
+605 SGQGRNIS
-613 AVGQNPFSQDPNFIT
+613 AVGQNPFSTDPDFIT
-628 ITNLPV
+628 ISNLPV
-634 STRQVNSSLFKGVNF
+634 GTRQVNSDQFKGVNF

-654 QVKYTY
+654 QLRYTY
-660 NDKYIVS
+660 NDKYIFS

-675 SRFGENSRYGVFPA
+675 SRFGENARYGTFPA

-710 LKIRGGYGEM
+710 LKIRGGWGQM
-720 GNSNNVDPL
+720 GNSNNVDPN
-729 NQYSLFAGN
+729 NQYSLYAGN
-738 IGASSYDITGSN
+738 VGASSYDITGSN
-750 SGAVIG
+750 SGATIG
-756 FRRSRIGNPNARWET
+756 FRRSRIGNPNAQWET

-785 GKLDVIFDWWRKDT
+785 GRLDVIFDWWKKDT

-812 GSNAAAPAVNIGEM
+812 GSNAAPPAVNVGQM

-831 DLLVTTRGNFTS
+831 DLLVSTRGNLTT

-854 TLKNEIVSLAPGL
+854 TLKNEIVSLSEGL
-867 SFITSVNPSYR
+867 DFITSVNPSYR

-891 SSFFGFK
+891 SSFFGMK
-898 TLGLFR
+898 VLGLFR
-904 DAEDVRSHAVQ
+904 DQEDVNSHPAQ
-915 DGAAPGRFKF
+915 DGKAPGRFKYE
-925 ADTNGDGRITPEDRV
+925 DTNGDGTVNANDRV
-940 FLGNPVPDFTGG
+940 FMGSPVPDFTGG

-965 AYVYAS
+965 AYFYTS
-971 IGNEIWN
+971 IGNEIFN
-978 QSRWFTDFFQTFE
+978 QSKWFTDFFQSFQ
-991 GAAISR
+991 GASMSE
-997 RLYDAWTPQN
+997 RLKGAWTPEN
-1007 LDAKIPVVERVSN
+1007 LNAEIPVLEKTTN
-1020 FSTSNVANSFYVEDG
+1020 FSTNQVANSWYVEDG

-1047 SAPASVLQKLK
+1047 SAPASLLQKLK

-1073 LTKYE
+1073 ITGYE
-1078 GLDPAVGGDADL
+1078 GLDPAVGGGADT

-1102 RGWTFGLNLSF
+1102 QSWTFGLNLSF

>member
-1 MHNQLTNKFLRL
+1 MF
-13 ILLPNLS
+13 
-20 MYMKNVY
+20 MKNVY

-55 DEYGMGLPGVSVLVK
+55 DEYGMGLPGVTILVK
-70 GTTTGT
+70 GTTNGT
-76 ATDIDGKFSL
+76 ATNIDGKYSL
-86 NVPNDQATLV
+86 SVSNDQATLV
-96 FSFIGYSTIEQLV
+96 FSFIGYTAVEQLV
-109 GSRSVIDVSMKPDER
+109 GSRSVVDVSMKPDER

-143 GAIATVNPKDL
+143 GAIATVSPKDL
-154 TVIPTGNVEQTLQ
+154 LVIPTGNIEQTLQ

-206 VPVGSTDFLNPDD
+206 VPTGSTDFLNPDD

-245 YTTKRGAR
+245 YTTKRGSR
-253 DKKLRVDYNGMYGV
+253 DKKLRVDYSGMFG
-267 TTPGVGLDMTNPQ
+267 TTDPGKGLDMLNPQ
-280 EYAELTWLAERNT
+280 GYADITWLAEKNT

-308 GTGASP
+308 GSGTTP
-314 VMPYYLSVIT
+314 VMPYYLSSIT
-324 RNPQTGAFGVASG
+324 RNPTTGVYGVLSG
-337 QPGPLTQAQIDQQ
+337 QPGPFTQAQLDQQ
-350 REWYNVDPT
+350 RDWYNVDPAA
-359 KGTVRQ
+359 GTIRQ

-375 DWYEALTRN
+375 DWYAALTRF
-384 APLHRHSIGFNGGSA
+384 APLQRHSLGFNGGSET
-399 ASRFYIGLGMQEQA
+399 SRFYIGLGIQDQA
-413 GIMIGNQFRRYSLR
+413 GIMIGNSFKRYSLR

-432 DVSKRIRIG
+432 DVTKNIRIG

-456 GAGGRGVSDDEND
+456 GTGGRGVSSDEND

-501 NPVASRE
+501 NPVASRD
-508 GQLNNR
+508 GQDNNR

-520 FGNVYGEWDIID
+520 FGNVYAEWDILD
-532 NLTFRTSAGGQY
+532 DLTFRTSAGGQY
-544 NNFYFWD
+544 NNYYYWG

-566 GYGEGAGFSFAWT
+566 GYDEGAGFNFGWT

-584 NYKKKFGKHDIN
+584 SYKKKIGKHDFN
-596 FLGGQEALN
+596 VLAGQEALN
-605 SGAGRNIN
+605 SGAGKNMG
-613 AVGQNPFSQDPNFIT
+613 AVGQNPFSTDPDFIT
-628 ITNLPV
+628 ISNLPV
-634 STRQVNSSLFKGVNF
+634 GTRQVNSGQFKGVNF

-654 QVKYTY
+654 QVRYTF
-660 NDKYIVS
+660 NDKYILS

-675 SRFGENSRYGVFPA
+675 SRFGANARYGVFPA
-689 FSAAWRISSESFLQ
+689 FSAAWRVSSESFLQ
-703 GQTWIDD
+703 SATWIDD
-710 LKIRGGYGEM
+710 LKIRGGWGQM
-720 GNSNNVDPL
+720 GNSNNVDPN
-729 NQYSLFAGN
+729 NQFSLFAGDV
-738 IGASSYDITGSN
+738 GSSSYDITGSN

-756 FRRSRIGNPNARWET
+756 FRRSRIGNPNAQWET
-771 AVTQNVGFDGTFFN
+771 AVTQNVGFDGTFYN
-785 GKLDVIFDWWRKDT
+785 GRLDVIFDWWKKDT

-812 GSNAAAPAVNIGEM
+812 GNNASPPAVNIGQM

-831 DLLVTTRGNFTS
+831 DLLVTTRGNLTT
-843 DLTYELTVTGS
+843 DLTYELTATGS
-854 TLKNEIVSLAPGL
+854 VLKNEIVALSPGL
-867 SFITSVNPSYR
+867 DRITSVNPSFR
-878 GIQPIRN
+878 GIEPIRN

-891 SSFFGFK
+891 SSFFGYNV
-898 TLGLFR
+898 LGLFR
-904 DAEDVRSHAVQ
+904 NAEDVTKHATQ

-925 ADTNGDGRITPEDRV
+925 EDVNGDGAITPDDRI

-952 MNFTLGYK
+952 LNFTVGYK

-965 AYVYAS
+965 AYLYTS

-978 QSRWFTDFFQTFE
+978 QSRWFTDFYQTFE
-991 GAAISR
+991 GAAKSK
-997 RLYDAWTPQN
+997 RLLQAWTPQN
-1007 LDAKIPVVERVSN
+1007 LDATIPIVERVSN
-1020 FSTSNVANSFYVEDG
+1020 FSNANVANSHYVEDG

-1073 LTKYE
+1073 LTGYE
-1078 GLDPAVGGDADL
+1078 GLDPAVGGNADL
-1090 TFGIDVG
+1090 TFGVDVG